1 MLTGI
6 AESGGT
12 HGGPALGCLI
22 AVVSVDGRGRVNGW
36 SDEAEAILGYHRD
49 EATGRPVN
57 EFVADGQPGP
67 PPAGRTR
74 QDRPNRT
81 VLRHKAGHGVEA
93 NVLVQRAVAEG
104 GPTVWFLSPVS
115 ATDAAGRDV
124 GLLEGAWTQSSAAIC
139 LWSTELRLLWANAF
153 SYVVFKAGTDEV
165 HGRLP
170 TEIFAPDSQHH
181 ALEEAM
187 RQARDTGTARSVLTY
202 EKVPGENRPHEW
214 AIHID
219 PVRDRHGGVIAL
231 CTMARNNSTE
241 FWARQRLSLLD
252 EARRTIG
259 HSLDVERT
267 ARELTDLSVPDLAD
281 VALVH
286 LLPETLG
293 NDRTGV
299 HGPVETRLVAASG
312 ERGPAAQG
320 AGVNGARHGRAAG
333 RTDWRAVERDSLP
346 GRALWERRAV
356 RVDLPHPAV
365 AWPGWGTDLP
375 AGRSG
380 GGAISAPLTARGI
393 TLGVVTFLR
402 HELPFDAEDL
412 LLVEELAETTA
423 VCIDHARHFEREHST
438 ALALQ
443 QSLLPREPPAQSA
456 VDAAY
461 GYRPAD
467 LAAGVGGD
475 WFDVI
480 PLSGARV
487 ALVVGDV
494 VGHGVE
500 AAATMGRLRS
510 VVRTLA
516 DIDLPPEE
524 LLTSLDDIVN
534 RMDRE
539 READASDPE
548 VGASVLY
555 AVYDPVSRRCCVAR
569 AAHVAPL
576 LVLPDGTSEL
586 LDVPGGPP
594 LGLGGL
600 PFESAEVELPEDCL
614 LVLFTDGVVESRDR
628 DLGAGIARLQECL
641 VDAGGSSPAAVC
653 DDVLAAMLPRRGDD
667 AALLVARPR
676 TLDAADLA
684 QWDVPPDAS
693 AVSTVRGMVT
703 ERLAAWG
710 LDDRSFTTELIVS
723 ELVTNAVRY
732 GKAPIRLR
740 LIRDQALICEV
751 TDASD
756 AAPHMR
762 RARSFD
768 EGGRGLFLV
777 AQLSTSWGSRHV
789 TDGKIIWAEQQLAPA
804 E

>member
-1 MLTGI
+1 MTC
-6 AESGGT
+6 
-12 HGGPALGCLI
+12 PV
-22 AVVSVDGRGRVNGW
+22 AVVSVDGAGRVDGW
-36 SDEAEAILGYHRD
+36 SDEAEAILGYHRG
-49 EATGRPVN
+49 EAVGRPVTD
-57 EFVADGQPGP
+57 FVVDGMPRVPSPG
-67 PPAGRTR
+67 RSR
-74 QDRPNRT
+74 HDRA
-81 VLRHKAGHGVEA
+81 VLRHKAGHRVEA
-93 NVLVQRAVAEG
+93 NVLVQPAVVDG
-104 GPTVWFLSPVS
+104 GPTVWFLNGTSGD
-115 ATDAAGRDV
+115 ATGRDV
-124 GLLEGAWTQSSAAIC
+124 GLLEGAWTQSSAAIV
-139 LWSTELRLLWANAF
+139 LWSAELRLLWANDY
-153 SYVVFKAGTDEV
+153 SYALFKAGADEV
-165 HGRLP
+165 LGRLP

-181 ALEEAM
+181 ALEESM
-187 RQARDTGTARSVLTY
+187 RQVRDTGTARSVLTY

-219 PVRDRHGGVIAL
+219 PVRDRHDAVIAL
-231 CTMARNNSTE
+231 CTMARNNSAE
-241 FWARQRLSLLD
+241 FWARRRLSLLD

-259 HSLDVERT
+259 LSLDVERT

-293 NDRTGV
+293 TERAGV
-299 HGPVETRLVAASG
+299 RGPVEVRLVAVSG
-312 ERGPAAQG
+312 EHGPAAPG
-320 AGVNGARHGRAAG
+320 PGCR
-333 RTDWRAVERDSLP
+333 DWQAVDRQSLP

-365 AWPGWGTDLP
+365 GRPGWEP
-375 AGRSG
+375 GRG
-380 GGAISAPLTARGI
+380 EGGAISAPLTARGI

-402 HELPFDAEDL
+402 RELPFDADDL

-423 VCIDHARHFEREHST
+423 VCIDNARHYEREHST
-438 ALALQ
+438 ALLLQ

-487 ALVVGDV
+487 ALVIGDV

-516 DIDLPPEE
+516 DVDLPPEE

-534 RMDRE
+534 RLDHE
-539 READASDPE
+539 RAAVASDPE

-576 LVLPDGTSEL
+576 LVLPDGTSDL
-586 LDVPGGPP
+586 LEVPEGPP

-600 PFESAEVELPEDCL
+600 PFESTEVELPEGSL

-628 DLGAGIARLQECL
+628 DLGAGIARLRECL
-641 VDAGGSSPAAVC
+641 VGAAGSSPAAVC

-676 TLDAADLA
+676 VLDRADLA
-684 QWDVPPDAS
+684 QWEVPADAS
-693 AVSTVRGMVT
+693 AVAAVRAMVT
-703 ERLAAWG
+703 ERLGTWG
-710 LDDRSFTTELIVS
+710 LRDRSFTTELIVS

-740 LIRDQALICEV
+740 LIRDRSLICEV
-751 TDASD
+751 TDGSD
-756 AAPHMR
+756 AAPHLR
-762 RARSFD
+762 RARSYD

-777 AQLSTSWGSRHV
+777 AQLSSRWGSRHV
-789 TDGKIIWAEQQLAPA
+789 PDGKIIWAEQQLTPV